1 MDWKTTAI
9 SSIPE
14 DRGFITECKNPFEF
28 WLDMYQE
35 FIILSKK
42 SELDKAKRIV
52 KLALSSISNEDKI
65 SMEMGQAT
73 LISFFHDIA
82 SNKDIW
88 KYIPVYFSKNDLEIL
103 SQEFIYVLGHEG
115 YIELIDEFN
124 KNT

>member
-1 MDWKTTAI
+1 
-9 SSIPE
+9 
-14 DRGFITECKNPFEF
+14 
-28 WLDMYQE
+28 
-35 FIILSKK
+35 
-42 SELDKAKRIV
+42 LDKAKRIV

-73 LISFFHDIA
+73 LISFFYDIA

-124 KNT
+124 KKYITLHSSWTICRRYSFSFFLKFWRI